1 MLIDLDRRELSY
13 VQHVVR
19 HQLEAIQ
26 HTYERNQRMFG
37 SSMEMSERYANMEAE
52 IKVLTS
58 ALDKLILGIADCNID
73 GMN

>member
-19 HQLEAIQ
+19 HQLEATQ